1 MNTKRKCSLI
11 VAAAFAF
18 ATTGAG
24 QPPKSFLSV
33 QDILSG
39 WQSNYGALKS
49 MKVSYFEKI
58 VSATPSPAD
67 PNIVRTFL
75 KWNYRVEVE
84 QGSKFRMRYSAVEE
98 GFANIKGVGETSF
111 DGIHQRL
118 YYPAEKEASIYAG
131 VAKKHTNLLKR
142 YLLSEPYIERP
153 GVESKDSVFS
163 KAVSRGLTDP
173 NLTISVRPALEE
185 ISGQMC
191 HVLEIVKKGEK
202 QNKMDIIWVA
212 HEKGMLPIK
221 RQQFNSKGAI
231 TLEMEVEQIAFAEAK
246 DDGLWYPKKAFR
258 VINLPE
264 YIGVVKYEFEVFN
277 FVPNI
282 EVDPNTFQLDF
293 PNGTHVFDTELA
305 VDYIVGVE

>member
-11 VAAAFAF
+11 VAATFAF

-24 QPPKSFLSV
+24 QPEKSFLSV
-33 QDILSG
+33 QDILSA
-39 WQSNYGALKS
+39 WQGNYGALKS

-75 KWNYRVEVE
+75 KWNYVERVE
-84 QGSKFRMRYSAVEE
+84 QGSKFRVRYSATEE
-98 GFANIKGVGETSF
+98 GFADIEGVGEMSF

-118 YYPAEKEASIYAG
+118 YYPAQKEGSIYAG
-131 VAKKHTNLLKR
+131 VAKEHTNILKR
-142 YLLSEPYIERP
+142 YLLSEPYLERP
-153 GVESKDSVFS
+153 RVESKDSIFS
-163 KAVSRGLTDP
+163 KTVSRGLTNP
-173 NLTISVRPALEE
+173 NLTISVRPVLEE

-191 HVLEIVKKGEK
+191 HVLELVKKGEK
-202 QNKMDIIWVA
+202 QIKADIIWVA

-221 RQQFNSKGAI
+221 RQEFDSKGAI
-231 TLEMEVEQIAFAEAK
+231 TLEMEVEQIAFTKTK
-246 DDGLWYPKKAFR
+246 DGGLWYPKKAFR

-282 EVDPNTFQLDF
+282 MVDPNTFQLDF
-293 PNGTHVFDTELA
+293 PNGTHVFDTESA
-305 VDYIVGVE
+305 VDYIAGVE